1 MTSSFVDGRGGGEN
15 VLSTPLHGVYIPA
28 GLLILGVM
36 IMDWTKWPY
45 AVVAAVLLGA
55 FKFYRGAPTTI
66 GNSYVPAMLVE
77 KYPVSADTSIYE
89 FELEKPT
96 DRLGLRPG
104 QHFTVRVKMGNGEL
118 VERCY
123 TPLSVHSEGRFDL
136 MIKTYERGTV
146 SRSLDQLQQYQTI
159 EVRVDPEDHHF
170 NYVPNRYTQLNMVAG
185 GTGITPML
193 QLIDTIVRN
202 VEDKTKINLIYA
214 NDTIEDI
221 PVADELNEMR
231 DKYPYFT
238 LKYLLRELPTDN
250 SINATIGI
258 VSNEVLE
265 KHLLPPTENSL
276 TLVCGPEKMC
286 IAAEK
291 PLRALGHEFFV
302 F

>member
-1 MTSSFVDGRGGGEN
+1 MTSSFVDGRSGGEN
-15 VLSTPLHGVYIPA
+15 VLSTPLHGVYIPG

-45 AVVAAVLLGA
+45 AVLVAILLGA
-55 FKFYRGAPTTI
+55 FKFYRGIPSTI

-77 KYPVSADTSIYE
+77 KYPVSTVISIYE

-96 DRLGLRPG
+96 DRLGLQPG
-104 QHFTVRVKMGNGEL
+104 QHFTVRIKANGEEL
-118 VERCY
+118 ERSY

-136 MIKTYERGTV
+136 MIKTYEQGTV
-146 SRSLDQLQQYQTI
+146 SRHMDQLQQYQTI
-159 EVRVDPEDHHF
+159 EVRVDPEERHF
-170 NYVPNRYTQLNMVAG
+170 KYVPNRYTQLNMVAG

-221 PVADELNEMR
+221 PVVEELNDMR

-286 IAAEK
+286 MAAEK
-291 PLRALGHEFFV
+291 PLRSLGHEFFV